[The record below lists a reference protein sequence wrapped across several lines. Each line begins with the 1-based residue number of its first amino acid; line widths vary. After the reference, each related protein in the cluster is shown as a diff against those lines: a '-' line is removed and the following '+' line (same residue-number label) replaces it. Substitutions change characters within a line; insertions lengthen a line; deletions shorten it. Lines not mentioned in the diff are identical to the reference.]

1 MKKKILFKTLGIVI
15 LLAGLVLAYFTG
27 RGIVEGNKAYDL
39 FRKIRVDM
47 KDVYKDIDQNGLEA
61 VKDEFRGAFTVV
73 DQMDALGG
81 KKAQKY
87 LDDVNTAYGLIDTLE
102 ATNQVVASIN
112 GIGPEKAQEGLDL
125 IYAEVEKAEKTFG
138 FILKTNG
145 GDVAGYLQDI
155 GTVLEK
161 YEDPDEARQEL
172 NTMYASDLD
181 KDTAELVNGSYDE
194 NKAKMIRTFFDEVF
208 KMVKADGKDEAMAYL
223 TAAAE
228 AVEYPSDEF
237 ARTQVEERIRED
249 QGEEAEPMLEYC
261 GFVFRL
267 IEDQDAEHAQTY
279 LQHLLD
285 TMKKTGVTDARAFL
299 TEEYGNSEGDV
310 KYAKYLD
317 SAFRTMDEVGAE
329 EAKLLGGDICAEA
342 SVQDETKAE
351 AFLTFIDEEL
361 AKDDGSAGES
371 VGGAVGRLIRMY
383 DLVQEAESISGGRNN
398 LYLIDLY
405 TVRDAASSVYKRVT
419 DAQTKAE
426 KKAGEAETAR
436 QKVTEAETKLNQA
449 VTEEEKA
456 AAQEELDSAQAACE
470 KAEKDAQKAASDAQK
485 IIANRESEAQEQ
497 LENLQNAIVEMRE
510 VMTPENRDKARL
522 MQNDMCTLIDRI
534 GLDRAKKYT
543 EYATQKAL
551 DDKTLRITALGTDN
565 VQKLEALDDTK
576 VTLMRNKA
584 RLMIGAAACLIIG
597 IVLIMIRPRENDTV
611 RMSRE
616 ERRAAGSHMGLS
628 TSRAIANTAIHAV
641 LILISIIWL
650 IPFISI
656 VMQSLRVEST
666 HQVGYIMPE
675 KLGFNN
681 YVDLFKTNFPRW
693 YTNTFIMAVVVA
705 VLQTVIVLCMSYTL
719 SRFRFKMCKG
729 LMRFML
735 ILGMFPG
742 MLTMIILYRV
752 LRDLNL
758 TQANAVPGLILVYV
772 ASSGM
777 GYYVSK
783 GFFDTIP
790 KSLDEAARV
799 DGATRAQ
806 VLMKIILPLS
816 KPIVIYTVLTAFMGP
831 WGDYVFARYISFG
844 TSDGMNA
851 AVGLNNWLSKDQ
863 IASRYT
869 MFCAG
874 GVLVAIPVAVL
885 FMCLQRYYVEGVTG
899 GAVKG

>member
-15 LLAGLVLAYFTG
+15 LLAGLVLAYFTVQ
-27 RGIVEGNKAYDL
+27 GIVEGNKAYDL

-47 KDVYKDIDQNGLEA
+47 KDVYKDIDENGLEA

-81 KKAQKY
+81 KKSQKY
-87 LDDVNTAYGLIDTLE
+87 LDDVNTAYGLIDTLD

-112 GIGPEKAQEGLDL
+112 GIGTEKAQEGLDL
-125 IYAEVEKAEKTFG
+125 IYAEVEKADKTFA

-161 YEDPDEARQEL
+161 HEDPDEARQEL

-194 NKAKMIRTFFDEVF
+194 TKAKMIKAFFDEVF
-208 KMVKADGKDEAMAYL
+208 NMVKADGKDEAMAYIS
-223 TAAAE
+223 AVSE
-228 AVEYPSDEF
+228 AVEFSAEEF
-237 ARTQVEERIRED
+237 TKTQVEEQIRAD
-249 QGEEAEPMLEYC
+249 QGEDAEPMVEYC
-261 GFVFRL
+261 GIVFRL
-267 IEDQDAEHAQTY
+267 IEDQDAEHAHTY

-285 TMKKTGVTDARAFL
+285 TMKQTGITDARAFL

-317 SAFRTMDEVGAE
+317 SAFRTMDEEGAE
-329 EAKLLGGDICAEA
+329 KAKLRGGDICAEA
-342 SVQDETKAE
+342 SMQDEAKAE

-361 AKDDGSAGES
+361 AKDDGSS
-371 VGGAVGRLIRMY
+371 GGAVGRLIRLY
-383 DLVQEAESISGGRNN
+383 DLVQEAESISGGRDN

-405 TVRDAASSVYKRVT
+405 AVRDTAGSVYKRVT
-419 DAQTKAE
+419 DAQAKAE
-426 KKAGEAETAR
+426 KKAGDAKTAR
-436 QKVTEAETKLNQA
+436 QKVTEAETKLAQA
-449 VTEEEKA
+449 ATEEEKA
-456 AAQEELDSAQAACE
+456 SAQEELDKAKAASE
-470 KAEKDAQKAASDAQK
+470 KADKDAQKEASNAQK
-485 IIANRESEAQEQ
+485 IAASREGEAQEQ
-497 LENLQNAIVEMRE
+497 LGYLQNAIAEVRE
-510 VMTPENRDKARL
+510 VMAPELRDKARQ
-522 MQNDMCTLIDRI
+522 MQNDMCALIDRI

-565 VQKLEALDDTK
+565 VQRLEALDDTK
-576 VTLMRNKA
+576 ITLMRNKA
-584 RLMIGAAACLIIG
+584 RLMIAAAACLIIG
-597 IVLIMIRPRENDTV
+597 VVLFLIRPRENDAV

-616 ERRAAGSHMGLS
+616 ERRTAGRHMGLS
-628 TSRAIANTAIHAV
+628 TSRTIANTAIHAV

-719 SRFRFKMCKG
+719 SRFRFKMRKG

-758 TQANAVPGLILVYV
+758 TQAHAVPGLILVYV